1 MEVGPNGVTVAGV
14 VDPNDILVVA
24 PDGSPHS
31 PRQEEEL
38 ELPKQSCLCG
48 LIEDEVCEP
57 EHPSTYARFDSLQPP
72 LSVTTV
78 GR

>member
-1 MEVGPNGVTVAGV
+1 M
-14 VDPNDILVVA
+14 DPNDILVVSPDVA
-24 PDGSPHS
+24 PDGPTHS
-31 PRQEEEL
+31 PRQEL